1 MEANYLEDFKEGILN
16 RATPEQMDML
26 LADAWRHFGATFFRN
41 RLDVHPDGKSLIAI
55 VPLRINLEK
64 FTFSKHHLKL
74 LRREKN
80 TIIQYQPIVIDA
92 ERETMFQKHILRFNH
107 NIPEKLSNFLGDEPG
122 ISPCLALE
130 CALYDENKKLY
141 AVSYFDIANNC
152 LSSIY
157 ATFDTNFSK
166 KSPGLHTL
174 LAEIMFAIEHQ
185 KQYVYLGY
193 AHDIASH
200 YDYKKQFNGLE
211 FYDWEG
217 NWLDYG
223 KQILL

>member
-1 MEANYLEDFKEGILN
+1 MKANYLEDFKEGILKH
-16 RATPEQMDML
+16 ASAEQMDML
-26 LADAWRHFGATFFRN
+26 LADAWRHFGAVFFRN
-41 RLDVHPDGKSLIAI
+41 RLDIHPEGNALIHI

-80 TIIQYQPIVIDA
+80 TSIKYQAIVIDA
-92 ERETMFQKHILRFNH
+92 EREAIFQKHILRFHH
-107 NIPEKLSNFLGDEPG
+107 NIPEKLSDFLGEAPG
-122 ISPCLALE
+122 VVPCMALE
-130 CALYDENKKLY
+130 CALYDEHHQLY
-141 AVSYFDIANNC
+141 AMSYFDVANHSI
-152 LSSIY
+152 SSIY
-157 ATFDTNFSK
+157 ATFDTDFSK

-174 LAEIMFAIEHQ
+174 LAEIMFALEHQ

-200 YDYKKQFNGLE
+200 YDYKKQFKGLE

-217 NWLDYG
+217 NWLPY
-223 KQILL
+223 QSI